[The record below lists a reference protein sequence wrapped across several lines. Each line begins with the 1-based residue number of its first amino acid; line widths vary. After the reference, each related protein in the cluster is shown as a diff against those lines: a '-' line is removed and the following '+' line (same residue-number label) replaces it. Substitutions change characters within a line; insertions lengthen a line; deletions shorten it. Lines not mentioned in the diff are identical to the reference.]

1 MLKYMLSMKK
11 KFNQTKRT
19 IIIVSV
25 FLLIAN
31 ATLGIVLTRQSCNA
45 MRDLIEG
52 RMLDISNTAASMID
66 GDVLRDLKAE
76 DVDTPGYQAILKTL
90 TYYQDNIDLK
100 YIYCIR
106 DMGDKTFTFTV
117 DPTVEDPGE
126 FGDPIVYTDALYA
139 ASLGQASVDD
149 EPYTDSW
156 GRFYSAYSPVYD
168 SQGAIAGI
176 VAVDFSADWYDRQVS
191 NQIRT
196 IIIIT
201 GLSLSFGLAIVL
213 MIASRS
219 RKRTRSLMDELNRLS
234 DGIEVLAK
242 ELSEEVN
249 PAETEILH
257 DKNIESSSDDEV
269 TVIGNK
275 IRSLQTYM
283 SMQIDHVRSK
293 AYRDGLTG
301 LENRTAYNECIESL
315 NKQISE
321 QTAEFT
327 IVMFDIND
335 LKIINDRKGHDKG
348 DEEIIKAANILKEAF
363 PGERIF
369 RIGGDEFVVII
380 SSSGEKAKMLMNDC
394 EALVRKNGEDHK
406 RIMSSGFAGY
416 DAASDRT
423 YQDTFSRADQMMYE
437 SKKAYHEIF
446 DDRRNVDGS

>member
-1 MLKYMLSMKK
+1 MKK
-11 KFNQTKRT
+11 KFNQTSEI
-19 IIIVSV
+19 IIIVAV
-25 FLLIAN
+25 FLLIVN

-52 RMLDISNTAASMID
+52 RMLDISNTAASMLD
-66 GDVLRDLKAE
+66 GDVLRDLRAE

-106 DMGDKTFTFTV
+106 DMGNGNFTFSV

-126 FGDPIVYTDALYA
+126 FGEPIVYTDALYA

-168 SQGAIAGI
+168 SQRNVAGI

-191 NQIRT
+191 GQIRT

-201 GLSLSFGLAIVL
+201 VLSLSFGLSIVL

-219 RKRTRSLMDELNRLS
+219 RKRNRSLMDELNRLS

-242 ELSEEVN
+242 EISDEVN
-249 PAETEILH
+249 PEEIELLH
-257 DKNIESSSDDEV
+257 DTETESSSVDEV

-283 SMQIDHVRSK
+283 SLQINHVRSK

-315 NKQISE
+315 NRQIDNKS
-321 QTAEFT
+321 AEFS
-327 IVMFDIND
+327 VAMFDVND
-335 LKIINDRKGHDKG
+335 LKIINDQKGHDKG
-348 DEEIIKAANILKEAF
+348 DEEIIKAADILKEAF
-363 PGERIF
+363 PDERIF

-380 SSSGEKAKMLMNDC
+380 SHHGDMAEKLMKDC
-394 EALVRKNGEDHK
+394 EALILNKSADHK
-406 RIMSSGFAGY
+406 QIMSSGYAEY
-416 DAASDRT
+416 DTISDRT
-423 YQDTFSRADQMMYE
+423 YQYTFNRADQMMYE
-437 SKKAYHEIF
+437 HKKIYHETY
-446 DDRRNVDGS
+446 DDRRRASE